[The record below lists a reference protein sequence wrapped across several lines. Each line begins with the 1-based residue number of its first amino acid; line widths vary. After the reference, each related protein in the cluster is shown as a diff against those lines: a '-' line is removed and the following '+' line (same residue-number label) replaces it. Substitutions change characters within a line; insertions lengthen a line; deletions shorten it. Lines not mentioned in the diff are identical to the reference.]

1 MSRRT
6 VNLIPAI
13 AVFAVVATGL
23 ALALFRSDR
32 IDDDDV
38 RPDIM
43 NTTATLKAVT
53 GRAKP
58 EALHNGLRDAVAA
71 LRKVEAHLS
80 SHLDRSEIANLNSAP
95 AGKIVPLSADARAV
109 IAMAR
114 HMAEASDGAFDAT
127 VGPVIGLWAA
137 AGKADQ
143 LPTDEQIA
151 AAAAV
156 CGWDKFELRDDGAVK
171 SIDGARVDLGGIA
184 KGYGIDKA
192 IEAMRKAGCVGGMVD
207 VGGDV
212 RVFGQR
218 RKDGPWIVGVR
229 NPFGPGMIGTVTL
242 QDGSVCTSGNY
253 ARYSTIAGRRY
264 SHIIDPRTSR
274 PTETNPS
281 VTVIAPTAMVAD
293 AWATALSVLGWPGHT
308 LLPTGVEA
316 MVVTGS
322 PQAYEIH
329 MTEGFGERFRF
340 NPPFGPTEDAP

>member
-1 MSRRT
+1 MSRRA
-6 VNLIPAI
+6 VNFIPAI
-13 AVFAVVATGL
+13 AVFVVVAAGL
-23 ALALFRSDR
+23 ALALFRPDR
-32 IDDDDV
+32 IDDDQQY
-38 RPDIM
+38 DIM
-43 NTTATLKAVT
+43 NTVATLNPVT
-53 GRAKP
+53 TRAKP
-58 EALHNGLRDAVAA
+58 EALHNGLRNAVAA
-71 LRKVEAHLS
+71 LRKVEAHMS

-95 AGKIVPLSADARAV
+95 AGEFVLLSADVRAV
-109 IAMAR
+109 MVMAR
-114 HMAEASDGAFDAT
+114 HIAEASDGAFDAT
-127 VGPVIGLWAA
+127 VGPVIGLWVA
-137 AGKADQ
+137 AGKAKQ

-151 AAAAV
+151 TAAAV

-171 SIDGARVDLGGIA
+171 SIDGARVNLGGIA

-192 IEAMRKAGCVGGMVD
+192 IEALRKAGCVGGMVD

-218 RKDGPWIVGVR
+218 RLDGPWVVGVR
-229 NPFGPGMIGTVTL
+229 NPFGPGLIGTVTL

-253 ARYSTIAGRRY
+253 ERNFTIAGRRY

-274 PTETNPS
+274 PTDTNPS

-308 LLPTGVEA
+308 LLPAGVEA
-316 MVVTGS
+316 MVVTSS

-340 NPPFGPTEDAP
+340 NPPFGPTENAP